1 MKLKN
6 YFEELKRRHVF
17 KSGIAYLI
25 VAWLIAQIASLVL
38 PAFEAPPYI
47 LKILLFLLLIGFPV
61 NLVISWIYDVTPEG
75 IKKTKSLDEKS
86 YLKNSRLNKVIISSL
101 VLVVVVIASSFFFK
115 EVLIPD
121 KSIAVLAFADMS
133 PEKDQEYFSDGISE
147 ELLNIIT
154 RTPDLRVS
162 SRTSSFSFKDKGL
175 TAEAIGKELKVAY
188 ILEGSVRKAD
198 NTLRITAQ
206 LINTADGAHVWSE
219 TYDRY
224 MDDILKIQDEIAAAV
239 SKKLQITLGYT
250 VAEKKVD
257 TEAYTLFLKA
267 RHLTHQNSKE
277 AYIKAEEIIKASIAI
292 DTTYAPSYSLLAN
305 IYDTG
310 SYNFL
315 TRPVAEGIVLGIAAA
330 EKAVALDPEYADAHA
345 NLASLQ
351 MNAWQFTAADKNMKT
366 ALRLAPNNSSI
377 LGSAALM
384 KFGHTEQA
392 IALIE
397 QAIAKDPVVYGNYYN
412 LGYYNYNA
420 GNLDKADA
428 ALDTFMIYNPNSAI
442 VHYVKCMILLARGE
456 AEAALVEAEKEPHAF
471 FKLYARHFAL
481 FALGRKAEAD
491 LLLNELEDTYGAT
504 EAANMADAYA
514 FRGEIDTAF
523 EWLNKAV
530 ALKDP
535 VLIDGLNYPSF
546 KKLYGDP
553 RWGQLIAKMGVPK
566 DHGYPME

>member
-86 YLKNSRLNKVIISSL
+86 YLKNSRLNKVIVSSL

-206 LINTADGAHVWSE
+206 LINSADGAHVWSE
-219 TYDRY
+219 TYDRD

-277 AYIKAEEIIKASIAI
+277 A
-292 DTTYAPSYSLLAN
+292 
-305 IYDTG
+305 
-310 SYNFL
+310 F
-315 TRPVAEGIVLGIAAA
+315 
-330 EKAVALDPEYADAHA
+330 
-345 NLASLQ
+345 
-351 MNAWQFTAADKNMKT
+351 
-366 ALRLAPNNSSI
+366 
-377 LGSAALM
+377 
-384 KFGHTEQA
+384 
-392 IALIE
+392 
-397 QAIAKDPVVYGNYYN
+397 
-412 LGYYNYNA
+412 
-420 GNLDKADA
+420 
-428 ALDTFMIYNPNSAI
+428 
-442 VHYVKCMILLARGE
+442 
-456 AEAALVEAEKEPHAF
+456 
-471 FKLYARHFAL
+471 
-481 FALGRKAEAD
+481 
-491 LLLNELEDTYGAT
+491 
-504 EAANMADAYA
+504 
-514 FRGEIDTAF
+514 
-523 EWLNKAV
+523 
-530 ALKDP
+530 
-535 VLIDGLNYPSF
+535 
-546 KKLYGDP
+546 
-553 RWGQLIAKMGVPK
+553 
-566 DHGYPME
+566 